1 MLLLEL
7 DGQALDLSDYATTG
21 IYVAKVD
28 IGAPA
33 VREVLSDLPDR
44 SGTLD
49 QTAHVGARL
58 ITLSGQIIASAA
70 AGTRQQILARLTRY
84 CYPGSR
90 PTLTVAL
97 NDDIPRRIGLRPDQC
112 AAPIDR
118 PGRCPFAASWKAP
131 DPRFYDLT
139 AHTVTTYPP
148 VSGTQGR
155 GYDLVFPRV
164 YPAGWGGAGY
174 TTVLVAGDFPTWPTH
189 RLYGPA
195 TNPTI
200 RVLADPGAVEASEIA
215 FSSLTLDN
223 NDYLDIDTQAR
234 AVWLNGN
241 RALDR
246 YSTID
251 VTKTHWAPLTPGYQS
266 IVLAAAG
273 FAQPMQLETTW
284 SDAYY

>member
-7 DGQALDLSDYATTG
+7 DGQALDLSDFATNG

-33 VREVLSDLPDR
+33 VREVVSDLPDR

-49 QTAHVGARL
+49 QTAHVGGRL
-58 ITLSGQIIASAA
+58 ITLSGQIIASAT
-70 AGTRQQILARLTRY
+70 AGTRQEIMARLTRY

-97 NDDIPRRIGLRPDQC
+97 NDDDPRRIGLRPDQF

-131 DPRFYDLT
+131 DPRFYDVT

-148 VSGTQGR
+148 VSAAQGR
-155 GYDLVFPRV
+155 EYNLVFPRV
-164 YPAGWGGAGY
+164 YPAGWGGSGY
-174 TTVLVAGDFPTWPTH
+174 TTILVAGDFPTWPTH
-189 RLYGPA
+189 KLYGPA

-200 RVLADPGAVEASEIA
+200 RVLGPGSVETSRVA
-215 FSSLTLDN
+215 FNTLTLDN
-223 NDYLDIDTQAR
+223 NDYLEIDTQAR
-234 AVWLNGN
+234 AVWLNGD
-241 RALDR
+241 RTADR
-246 YSTID
+246 YSTLD
-251 VTKTHWAPLTPGYQS
+251 VTRTKWGPLVPGYQS
-266 IVLAAAG
+266 VVLSATAFG
-273 FAQPMQLETTW
+273 EPCQLETTW
-284 SDAYY
+284 NDAFY